1 MIPKAVLAGMIPHA
15 GTMCLLDG
23 VIQWDASSIRCV
35 ASSHRDPQ
43 NPLAI
48 DGTLGAVCGAEYA
61 AQAMAVHGGLAGV
74 VGERPKSGYLMSLRA
89 LGLHRE
95 RLDDLAGDL
104 VIDAERLTGEGFQIV
119 YRFAVACEE
128 KLILDGRAAVLL
140 ADRPPS

>member
-1 MIPKAVLAGMIPHA
+1 MIPKADIEGMIPHA

-23 VIQWDASSIRCV
+23 VIRWDAGSIRCA
-35 ASSHRDPQ
+35 ASSHRDAR

-74 VGERPKSGYLMSLRA
+74 VGERPKSGYLISLRA

-95 RLDDLAGDL
+95 RLDDLVGDL
-104 VIDAERLTGEGFQIV
+104 IIDAERLTGEGLQIV
-119 YRFAVACEE
+119 YRFAVSCEDQ
-128 KLILDGRAAVLL
+128 LILDGRAAVLL
-140 ADRPPS
+140 DGRPS